1 MEGAFSYEYN
11 GIARFLPGLRAD
23 GRAEKKINDFLLFTE
38 IGEEQYKP
46 RLKDG
51 GAN

>member
-1 MEGAFSYEYN
+1 MNITESQDFFRDFA
-11 GIARFLPGLRAD
+11 PT

-38 IGEEQYKP
+38 TGEEQYKP